1 MHPNDQIAITPW
13 IDKYRR
19 QILTLILAL
28 SFGLRVWLAT
38 TGGQGYW
45 PDEMRYSSAS
55 REAAWQFINGSS
67 RDAWLQLIGQAD
79 HLLFKIIGLPVAFWE
94 LKFGQSGILAASW
107 FGVFSVL
114 TILLTYA
121 IAAASGAKARESLL
135 AAVFAAGSNSLFY
148 YCRHF
153 FPYDVSLF
161 FCLLALFLAL
171 STEKWWKSPMV
182 GLSAGLG
189 FLSYNG
195 YWALGGSIL
204 IFHVLS
210 APTWIK
216 FIKRSIYSGLG
227 LMAPILTVILA
238 AKLINRDLISSY
250 LTFSKTITQGD
261 FGSGW
266 SLICDYLFNS
276 EGPILITWLTLII
289 AGLIFSSDRN
299 RLKLWIIFASGLYL
313 CLTACSDFFHL
324 FVVYGRTA
332 RILVPFLCL
341 GAAAGMDSLISRW
354 PTRII
359 WFVPATILILSVISH
374 ISEALNQVFPV
385 DFIDHAKAQAHL
397 SRLRSPVLLRVLN
410 AGPLWEGYV
419 TSEHRA
425 HDILLNKKH
434 PLQFTPYLFEGFNKE
449 LRSRY
454 RREDISMKL
463 ITVTNLNL
471 PDIGQGFPGP
481 LKILVKFPLNQPG
494 VSEPLITSGKPGLA
508 NFIYIRYIG
517 NTHVQFGYDCWGAG
531 GPISQPIAIDFSQ
544 IHEIQIISG
553 AQLPLTPDLQRK
565 LDPLD
570 VNKLAGMLVVV
581 LDGNVVIAERV
592 ATHIV
597 DPNTLFLG
605 MNLAGGSSARE
616 NFSGEVLKI
625 TPLSPKEILGLLTVG
640 LSEQSLP
647 GILMATN
654 LDISW
659 KKYCGP
665 IRLKLRFPLGVV
677 GQSEP
682 LIVTGNTGK
691 GDFIYVRYLTDGKVV
706 IGLDHW
712 GVGGAES
719 APVTLN
725 QSRQAEVV
733 ISSGAMMP
741 AKTDTLYTLRPQLL
755 ALCDNVIVS
764 IDGNVVINQKSQFH
778 PTLPSNIILGQ
789 NLIGG
794 STTQKYFSGEI
805 YSVISEPAI
814 LESGILK

>member
-1 MHPNDQIAITPW
+1 MHQDNLTAIKPW
-13 IDKYRR
+13 IDIYRR
-19 QILTLILAL
+19 QILILILAL
-28 SFGLRVWLAT
+28 SFGLRIWLAA

-55 REAAWQFINGSS
+55 REAAWQFVNGSS

-79 HLLFKIIGLPVAFWE
+79 HLLFKIIGLPVAFLE

-114 TILLTYA
+114 TIWLTYA
-121 IAAASGAKARESLL
+121 IARAAGAKARESLL
-135 AAVFAAGSNSLFY
+135 AALFAAASNSLFY

-161 FCLLALFLAL
+161 FCLLALLLAL
-171 STEKWWKSPMV
+171 SNEKWWKSPMV
-182 GLSAGLG
+182 GLVAGLG

-195 YWALGGSIL
+195 YWALGGAIL
-204 IFHVLS
+204 IYHVLS
-210 APTWIK
+210 ARSWVK
-216 FIKRSIYSGLG
+216 FITRCIFSGLG
-227 LMAPILTVILA
+227 LITPIFTVILA

-250 LTFSKTITQGD
+250 FAFSKTITQGD

-266 SLICDYLFNS
+266 TLIGDYLFES
-276 EGPILITWLTLII
+276 EGPILVTWITLIV
-289 AGLIFSSDRN
+289 AGALFSNDRK
-299 RLKLWIIFASGLYL
+299 RLKLWLILVSGLYL
-313 CLTACSDFFHL
+313 CLTACSDLFHL

-332 RILVPFLCL
+332 RILIPFLCL
-341 GAAAGMDSLISRW
+341 AAAAGMDSLITRW
-354 PTRII
+354 PRRII
-359 WFVPATILILSVISH
+359 WLMPITIIILSAISH
-374 ISEALNQVFPV
+374 ISVAMQQVFPI
-385 DFIDHAKAQAHL
+385 DFIDQAKSQAQL
-397 SRLRSPVLLRVLN
+397 SRLKSPVLLRVLN

-419 TSEHRA
+419 TSEYRT
-425 HDILLNKKH
+425 HDILLHKKH

-449 LRSRY
+449 LRTKY

-471 PDIGQGFPGP
+471 PNIGQGYSGP
-481 LKILVKFPLNQPG
+481 LKVKVKFPLNLPG

-517 NTHVQFGYDCWGAG
+517 NTHVQFGYDCWGLG
-531 GPISQPIAIDFSQ
+531 GPLSQPIAIDFSQ
-544 IHEIQIISG
+544 THEIQIISG
-553 AQLPLTPDLQRK
+553 AQLPLIPDLQRK
-565 LDPLD
+565 LEPLD
-570 VNKLAGMLVVV
+570 VNKLAGMLVIV
-581 LDGNVVIAERV
+581 LNGNVVIAERV
-592 ATHIV
+592 STHIV
-597 DPNTLFLG
+597 DPNTLFFG

-616 NFSGEVLKI
+616 NFSGEVI
-625 TPLSPKEILGLLTVG
+625 EIAPLSAKEILGLLTVG

-647 GILMATN
+647 QILMATN

-665 IRLKLRFPLGVV
+665 LRLKLRFPLGVP

-682 LIVTGNTGK
+682 LIVTGNTGN
-691 GDFIYVRYLTDGKVV
+691 GDFIYVRYLADGRVV

-741 AKTDTLYTLRPQLL
+741 PKTDTLYALKPHLL
-755 ALCDNVIVS
+755 ALCDKVFVS
-764 IDGNVVINQKSQFH
+764 IDGNVVLNQKSIFY
-778 PTLPSNIILGQ
+778 PTQPSNIILGQ

-794 STTQKYFSGEI
+794 STTQKHFSGDI
-805 YSVISEPAI
+805 YSVISEPT
-814 LESGILK
+814 LQTLDTFK